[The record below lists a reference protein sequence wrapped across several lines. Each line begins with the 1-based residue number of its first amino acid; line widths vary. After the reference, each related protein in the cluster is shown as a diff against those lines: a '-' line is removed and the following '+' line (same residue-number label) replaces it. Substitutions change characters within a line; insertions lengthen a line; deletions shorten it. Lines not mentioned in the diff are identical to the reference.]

1 MNAEQI
7 RSLPTEALKMIVNG
21 LAYAQGHKW
30 ADRTAALIASAEMD
44 RRDGGARFSGNR
56 CGARA

>member
-7 RSLPTEALKMIVNG
+7 RKLPTEALKMIING

-30 ADRTAALIASAEMD
+30 ADRTATLIASAELD
-44 RRDGGARFSGNR
+44 RRSGYSRFSGNR
-56 CGARA
+56 QGSRA